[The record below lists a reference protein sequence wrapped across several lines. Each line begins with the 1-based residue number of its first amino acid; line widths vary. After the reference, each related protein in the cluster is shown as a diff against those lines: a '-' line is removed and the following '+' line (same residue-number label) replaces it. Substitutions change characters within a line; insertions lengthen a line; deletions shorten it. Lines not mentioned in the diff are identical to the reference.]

1 MYLQLSSGLDL
12 FGASGP
18 VRHQLRLSVFC
29 SLIARV
35 SYSNTT
41 PFTHLHS

>member
-18 VRHQLRLSVFC
+18 VRHELRL
-29 SLIARV
+29 A
-35 SYSNTT
+35 YAA
-41 PFTHLHS
+41 HS